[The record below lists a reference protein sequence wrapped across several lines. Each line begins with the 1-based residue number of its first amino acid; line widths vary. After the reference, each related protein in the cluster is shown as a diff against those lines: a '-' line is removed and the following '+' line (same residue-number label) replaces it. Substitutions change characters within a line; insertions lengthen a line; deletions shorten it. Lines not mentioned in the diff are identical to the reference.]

1 MSTPSLRE
9 EKPAMA
15 VSQKSVGAPPSHSV
29 SPLCGVTFGSV
40 SASCGQASPTH

>member
-15 VSQKSVGAPPSHSV
+15 VSQKSVGDSHSV
-29 SPLCGVTFGSV
+29 SPLCSVTFGSV
-40 SASCGQASPTH
+40 SASRGQASPTH